1 MSPEYT
7 NLTPQAVG
15 HKATNLNISG
25 TPEALMELCVWA
37 QRSADQA
44 KREAAL
50 GRMVANAEEIGL
62 YNEPEKAA

>member
-7 NLTPQAVG
+7 NLTPQQVG
-15 HKATNLNISG
+15 RAAANLNISG

-44 KREAAL
+44 KRDAAMD
-50 GRMVANAEEIGL
+50 RMVADAEELGL